1 MSRPFYAPLIAPHL
15 LASIATL
22 LTVIALGAGLWA
34 SAEPESTAPE
44 QLIRERLTAAR
55 PGLPIEHITVS
66 EVAGMYRIELTG
78 GEMLHATADGK
89 FLFGDLWAIEPGK
102 LVNLSDVRRN
112 DVRRDLLAKVSLK
125 DMVVFAPAKGTRA
138 VVTVFTD
145 VDCGYCQKLHSEIA
159 LYNALGIEIRYLA
172 YPRAGVGSPAAEKLV
187 TAWCSKNPQDA
198 ITRLKLHEVLPAQTC
213 DNPIEKEYA
222 LGQAMGVRGTPA
234 LVLADGTM
242 LPGYVPPAELAE
254 VLGLTSA
261 PAAAGS

>member
-1 MSRPFYAPLIAPHL
+1 MSRPFFAPLFAPPL
-15 LASIATL
+15 LAGLATL
-22 LTVIALGAGLWA
+22 LAAIALGFGLWA
-34 SAEPESTAPE
+34 SAAPESIAPE
-44 QLIRERLTAAR
+44 QLIRERLSAAR
-55 PGLPIEHITVS
+55 PGLPIERITPA
-66 EVAGMYRIELTG
+66 EVEGMYRIELTG
-78 GEMLHATADGK
+78 GEMLHTTADAK

-112 DVRRDLLAKVSLK
+112 DVRRELLAKVALK

-145 VDCGYCQKLHSEIA
+145 VDCGYCQKLHAEMA

-172 YPRAGVGSPAAEKLV
+172 YPRAGIGSPAAAKLV

-198 ITRLKLHEVLPAQTC
+198 LTRLKLHETLPSLTC
-213 DNPIEKEYA
+213 DNPVDKEYA

-242 LPGYVPPAELAE
+242 LPGYVPAAELAE

-261 PAAAGS
+261 PAATGS

>member
-1 MSRPFYAPLIAPHL
+1 MPRPFLAPHL
-15 LASIATL
+15 LASLATL
-22 LTVIALGAGLWA
+22 LAVVALGAGLWA

-55 PGLPIEHITVS
+55 PGLPIEHITAS
-66 EVAGMYRIELTG
+66 EVVGMYRIELSG

-89 FLFGDLWAIEPGK
+89 FLFGDLWAIETGK
-102 LVNLSDVRRN
+102 LVNLSDLRRN
-112 DVRRDLLAKVSLK
+112 DVRRDLLAKVQLK
-125 DMVVFAPAKGTRA
+125 DMVVFAPALGTRA

-145 VDCGYCQKLHSEIA
+145 VDCGYCQKLHSEMA
-159 LYNALGIEIRYLA
+159 AYNALGIEIRYLA
-172 YPRAGVGSPAAEKLV
+172 YPRAGVGSPAAAKLV

-198 ITRLKLHEVLPAQTC
+198 ITRLKQHEVLPALTC
-213 DNPIEKEYA
+213 DNPVDKEYA

-254 VLGLTSA
+254 VLGLTGA